1 MVTLQ
6 AILIWEKP
14 GTSSLAVVAV
24 NLLFWLV
31 IWSELRVYFVGSLLG
46 LLVFLH
52 QQWVHSI
59 WPEIRISKPEPD
71 DAEEWTPVHPSVL
84 SVPEISQYVEGTLRW
99 LRDNYS
105 WLIQLRRHQP
115 ALFSAIVTSLLSLG
129 AVLGHMVPGTV
140 LVYVMVMLVMV
151 GPGIMLHLLPDSF
164 YRRISKMRAA
174 LRGDT
179 SAMETSNV
187 SMDSDISDFLPELQS
202 LETQA
207 ALEVPLT
214 SQDSPVVEEVV
225 QERRSGRGRRGG
237 QHGGAG
243 VRRRATR
250 GRGSSSVTS
259 GQQEESSLFSPTA
272 FDDFP
277 SYDNDSIEDLDTPDL
292 ELPQQQHRVKS
303 TQQMEFVSTHFGD
316 SSDEEDS
323 FMEGLSFEARGQSVV
338 DTSQHSQQQ
347 QQQYQQLQQVAT
359 IALSQQPVV
368 STDALGQIM
377 STMIAQNAG
386 SVLSALG
393 QNLVT
398 SVIGQGTTT
407 TVPPLPHIQQ
417 QQQQLE
423 PSHLLP
429 APRMTQSQ
437 DSQLMSSIEVDEDF
451 ELISDEEFQ

>member
-1 MVTLQ
+1 
-6 AILIWEKP
+6 
-14 GTSSLAVVAV
+14 
-24 NLLFWLV
+24 
-31 IWSELRVYFVGSLLG
+31 
-46 LLVFLH
+46 
-52 QQWVHSI
+52 
-59 WPEIRISKPEPD
+59 
-71 DAEEWTPVHPSVL
+71 VL

-140 LVYVMVMLVMV
+140 LVYVMVMLVMI

-164 YRRISKMRAA
+164 YHRISKMRAA

-187 SMDSDISDFLPELQS
+187 SLDSDISDFLPELQS

-214 SQDSPVVEEVV
+214 SQDPPVVEEVV
-225 QERRSGRGRRGG
+225 QERRGGRGRRG
-237 QHGGAG
+237 QQGGAG
-243 VRRRATR
+243 VRRRAAR
-250 GRGSSSVTS
+250 GRGSSSAMS
-259 GQQEESSLFSPTA
+259 GQEESSLFSPTA

-292 ELPQQQHRVKS
+292 ELPEQPRVKS
-303 TQQMEFVSTHFGD
+303 SHQMEFVSTHFGD

-338 DTSQHSQQQ
+338 DTPQHSQQQ
-347 QQQYQQLQQVAT
+347 QHQYQQLQQAT

-368 STDALGQIM
+368 SSDALGQIM

-393 QNLVT
+393 QNLMT
-398 SVIGQGTTT
+398 SVIGQGATTA
-407 TVPPLPHIQQ
+407 VPPPPLPSHTQQ

-429 APRMTQSQ
+429 PPRMTQSQ